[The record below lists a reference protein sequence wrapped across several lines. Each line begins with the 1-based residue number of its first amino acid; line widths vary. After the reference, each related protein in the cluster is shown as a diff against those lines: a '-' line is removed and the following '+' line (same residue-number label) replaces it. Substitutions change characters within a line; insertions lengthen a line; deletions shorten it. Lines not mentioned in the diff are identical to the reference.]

1 MSEVANKSRNSISVN
16 SASKLVTNK
25 NIKLPRIHRDVNQF
39 KERSISHHP
48 KALTSSETAQKIKD
62 RKSAD
67 GSQTRPSLNLA
78 LNSGKFSIKPDEG
91 ISKLQNLTVRSSNA
105 HNELLSL
112 QERML
117 EVKLKSMIN
126 PQKIK
131 LDNLDSS
138 LYDGIERCFADSKKN
153 LDKLMNKYTSF
164 SVRRPFVDLLYN

>member
-25 NIKLPRIHRDVNQF
+25 HIKLPRIHRVGNQY

-48 KALTSSETAQKIKD
+48 TALTPSETAQKIKD
-62 RKSAD
+62 RKSAES
-67 GSQTRPSLNLA
+67 SQTRPCLNLPSNCA
-78 LNSGKFSIKPDEG
+78 KYSKNPDEG
-91 ISKLQNLTVRSSNA
+91 ISKLQNLTVRNSNA

-138 LYDGIERCFADSKKN
+138 LYDGIEKCFADSKKN

-164 SVRRPFVDLLYN
+164 SVRRPFVVSPI

>member
-1 MSEVANKSRNSISVN
+1 MSETANKSRNSNSVN
-16 SASKLVTNK
+16 SASNLATKK
-25 NIKLPRIHRDVNQF
+25 HIKLPRIHRVGNQF

-48 KALTSSETAQKIKD
+48 TALPSSETAQKIKD
-62 RKSAD
+62 RKSAES
-67 GSQTRPSLNLA
+67 SQTRPSMNLA
-78 LNSGKFSIKPDEG
+78 LNSGKHFIKPDEG
-91 ISKLQNLTVRSSNA
+91 ISKLQNLTVRNSNA

-126 PQKIK
+126 PQKNK
-131 LDNLDSS
+131 LDSLDSS

-164 SVRRPFVDLLYN
+164 SVRRPFVVSPI